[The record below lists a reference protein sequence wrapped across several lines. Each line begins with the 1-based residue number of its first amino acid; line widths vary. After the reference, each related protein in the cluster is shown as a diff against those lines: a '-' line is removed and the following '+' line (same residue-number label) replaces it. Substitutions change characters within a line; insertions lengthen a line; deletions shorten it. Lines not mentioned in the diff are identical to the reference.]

1 MYFLLNLWRGLC
13 YSPRFPNNQRMT
25 VFNFNPD
32 EENILYQLEELKKEH
47 RALDEMIM
55 SCSAKDQLQVQRLK
69 REKLMLKDRLLKLEA
84 MLHPDIIA

>member
-1 MYFLLNLWRGLC
+1 
-13 YSPRFPNNQRMT
+13 MT

-32 EENILYQLEELKKEH
+32 EENILYKLEELKKEH

>member
-1 MYFLLNLWRGLC
+1 
-13 YSPRFPNNQRMT
+13 MT